1 MNSFASRA
9 TLASGNRSYTI
20 YRLPALTVRGFD
32 LSRLPFSLKI
42 RAHERLQASD
52 KVT

>member
-9 TLASGNRSYTI
+9 VLISGNRNYTI
-20 YRLPALTVRGFD
+20 FSLPTLSAGGFN

-42 RAHERLQASD
+42 LLEIL
-52 KVT
+52 